1 MLLHFSLLWCLC
13 ESTVTFQTTTWT
25 TTTSTNTA
33 PAVED
38 RTPHPFSSSG
48 KLSLQ
53 LVAIPDYPVAAGQR
67 VNLLCNAFNM
77 KVSVKSWEHLE
88 NQTWRV
94 VGNGGELTLT
104 KPEQSGLYRC
114 RAESQFSQN
123 HTVFII
129 SMHTTAV
136 SENLGIAALFFSLL
150 ALIIAFAILFWL
162 GWHRLGAT
170 STTSNIAAKGFPGP
184 EQSPKGGLPHTESDG
199 DVYINYTNTSQD
211 YTDLDPTDVTEDNV
225 YSSLS

>member
-1 MLLHFSLLWCLC
+1 MLLSFSLLWFLC
-13 ESTVTFQTTTWT
+13 ESTVKSQTTTWT
-25 TTTSTNTA
+25 TTNSTNTTV
-33 PAVED
+33 AVE
-38 RTPHPFSSSG
+38 G

-67 VNLLCNAFNM
+67 VNLLCNAFNV
-77 KVSVKSWEHLE
+77 KDSVKSWQHLE
-88 NQTWRV
+88 NQTWHV
-94 VGNGGELTLT
+94 VGIGGELTLT

-114 RAESQFSQN
+114 RAVSQFSQN

-129 SMHTTAV
+129 SMHTTV
-136 SENLGIAALFFSLL
+136 SENLGIAAVFLSLL
-150 ALIIAFAILFWL
+150 ALIIIFAILFWL

-170 STTSNIAAKGFPGP
+170 LTTSNIAAKDFPGP

-211 YTDLDPTDVTEDNV
+211 YTDLDPTNVTEDNV